1 MAILTTRSELENEE
15 DKIVKLEAFDSNF
28 FPRKSHF
35 EGDVI
40 QNYLVFQSFY
50 KCFKKIANSN
60 YILT

>member
-1 MAILTTRSELENEE
+1 M
-15 DKIVKLEAFDSNF
+15 KLEAFDSNF

-35 EGDVI
+35 EDDVI
-40 QNYLVFQSFY
+40 QNYLGFQSFY